1 MFDDFVLGPQ
11 CEEFY
16 DEAKYWEPAIA
27 EEPDDLKEDFLRYN
41 QRQRTEF

>member
-16 DEAKYWEPAIA
+16 DDAEYWEAMMN
-27 EEPDDLKEDFLRYN
+27 EEVYN
-41 QRQRTEF
+41 DEG